1 MSSVLLRRRPP
12 RFRRDCTMSVADA
25 ACAAAAVY
33 LGDIE
38 MEEKFDALTEGKI
51 TALNQKEI
59 KASMKGAAFSAKFS
73 TPLL

>member
-1 MSSVLLRRRPP
+1 
-12 RFRRDCTMSVADA
+12 
-25 ACAAAAVY
+25 
-33 LGDIE
+33 

-59 KASMKGAAFSAKFS
+59 RASMKGAAFSARFS

>member
-1 MSSVLLRRRPP
+1 MSDVFEVILY
-12 RFRRDCTMSVADA
+12 A
-25 ACAAAAVY
+25 ACTAAAVY

-38 MEEKFDALTEGKI
+38 MEQKFDALTEGKI

-59 KASMKGAAFSAKFS
+59 KASMKGAAFSSRFS